1 MTGFIRISGSRTSN
15 TKNPTAK
22 TEEMTKYR
30 RSHREC
36 EWSDCDQTKSLH
48 VHHVLPQHKYPEY
61 VDGDYHGR
69 IGNNFICYCPFH
81 HFAYHNAYAT
91 KRNDKRHKN
100 PTRLLWWQVLQW
112 ADDNKISIEDLES
125 VNRAIRVSLAREEEA
140 LMHHLPFLANVGSV
154 SPYIGLF
161 GTVWGIIN
169 SFQGLSD
176 ATQAT
181 INAVAPGI
189 SEALVATAL
198 GLFAAIPA
206 VVAYN
211 RFASESDSQL
221 QQSSVFGEE
230 LASILYRQTVKVK
243 N

>member
-1 MTGFIRISGSRTSN
+1 MNDFSVIDLFLQASLIVQVVMVILLIVSIISWIVIFERYFNLNRIKQANQSFEKEFWSGKDLNELYAGIHEISNNQLVGSLRVFKHGFEEFSRLSEGQQIT
-15 TKNPTAK
+15 
-22 TEEMTKYR
+22 
-30 RSHREC
+30 
-36 EWSDCDQTKSLH
+36 
-48 VHHVLPQHKYPEY
+48 
-61 VDGDYHGR
+61 
-69 IGNNFICYCPFH
+69 
-81 HFAYHNAYAT
+81 
-91 KRNDKRHKN
+91 
-100 PTRLLWWQVLQW
+100 
-112 ADDNKISIEDLES
+112 IEDLES
-125 VNRAIRVSLAREEEA
+125 VNRAIRVSLAREEES

-154 SPYIGLF
+154 SPYVGLF

-211 RFASESDSQL
+211 RFASDSDTQL
-221 QQSSVFGEE
+221 QQSSIFGEE
-230 LASILYRQTVKVK
+230 LASILYRQTVKAK
-243 N
+243 P

>member
-1 MTGFIRISGSRTSN
+1 MDDFSVIDLFLQASVIVQLVMILLLAVSIISWIVIFERYFNLNRIKKANKAFEKEFWSGKDLNELYEGIDEVSNDELVGSLRVFKHGFG
-15 TKNPTAK
+15 
-22 TEEMTKYR
+22 EF
-30 RSHREC
+30 
-36 EWSDCDQTKSLH
+36 L
-48 VHHVLPQHKYPEY
+48 
-61 VDGDYHGR
+61 
-69 IGNNFICYCPFH
+69 
-81 HFAYHNAYAT
+81 
-91 KRNDKRHKN
+91 
-100 PTRLLWWQVLQW
+100 RLSEGQQ
-112 ADDNKISIEDLES
+112 ITIEDLES
-125 VNRAIRVSLAREEEA
+125 VNRAIRVSLAREEES

-154 SPYIGLF
+154 SPYVGLF

-211 RFASESDSQL
+211 RFASDSDSQL

-230 LASILYRQTVKVK
+230 LASILYRQTVKAK
-243 N
+243 L

>member
-1 MTGFIRISGSRTSN
+1 MDDFSVIDLFLQASLIVQLVMILLLVVSIISWIVIFERYFNLNRIKEVNKAFEKEFWSGKDLNELYEDIDAVSNDELVGSLRVFKHGFS
-15 TKNPTAK
+15 
-22 TEEMTKYR
+22 EF
-30 RSHREC
+30 
-36 EWSDCDQTKSLH
+36 L
-48 VHHVLPQHKYPEY
+48 
-61 VDGDYHGR
+61 
-69 IGNNFICYCPFH
+69 
-81 HFAYHNAYAT
+81 
-91 KRNDKRHKN
+91 
-100 PTRLLWWQVLQW
+100 RLSEGQQ
-112 ADDNKISIEDLES
+112 ITIEDLES
-125 VNRAIRVSLAREEEA
+125 VNRAIRVSLAREEES

-154 SPYIGLF
+154 SPYVGLF

-211 RFASESDSQL
+211 RFASDSDTQL

-230 LASILYRQTVKVK
+230 LASILYRQTVKAK
-243 N
+243 L

>member
-1 MTGFIRISGSRTSN
+1 MSDFSVIDLFLQASLIVQAVMVLLLMVSIISWIVIFERYFNLNRIKEANKKFEKEFWSGKDLNELYAGIDEILNEELIGSLRVFRHGFGEFLRLS
-15 TKNPTAK
+15 
-22 TEEMTKYR
+22 E
-30 RSHREC
+30 
-36 EWSDCDQTKSLH
+36 DQQIT
-48 VHHVLPQHKYPEY
+48 
-61 VDGDYHGR
+61 
-69 IGNNFICYCPFH
+69 
-81 HFAYHNAYAT
+81 
-91 KRNDKRHKN
+91 
-100 PTRLLWWQVLQW
+100 
-112 ADDNKISIEDLES
+112 IEDLES
-125 VNRAIRVSLAREEEA
+125 VNRAIRVSLAREEES

-154 SPYIGLF
+154 SPYVGLF

-211 RFASESDSQL
+211 RFASDSDTQL
-221 QQSSVFGEE
+221 QQSSIFGEE
-230 LASILYRQTVKVK
+230 LASILYRQTVKAK
-243 N
+243 L

>member
-1 MTGFIRISGSRTSN
+1 MGEFSVLDLFLQASLIVQLVMILLLMVSIISWIVIFERYFNLSKIKQANKEFEKEFWSGKDLNELYRGTDEISNDELVGSLRVFKHGFG
-15 TKNPTAK
+15 
-22 TEEMTKYR
+22 EF
-30 RSHREC
+30 
-36 EWSDCDQTKSLH
+36 L
-48 VHHVLPQHKYPEY
+48 
-61 VDGDYHGR
+61 
-69 IGNNFICYCPFH
+69 
-81 HFAYHNAYAT
+81 
-91 KRNDKRHKN
+91 
-100 PTRLLWWQVLQW
+100 RLSEGQQ
-112 ADDNKISIEDLES
+112 ITIEDLES
-125 VNRAIRVSLAREEEA
+125 VNRSIRVSLAREEES
-140 LMHHLPFLANVGSV
+140 LMYHLPFLANVGSV
-154 SPYIGLF
+154 SPYVGLF

-211 RFASESDSQL
+211 RFASDSDTQL

-230 LASILYRQTVKVK
+230 LASILYRQTVKAK
-243 N
+243 L

>member
-1 MTGFIRISGSRTSN
+1 MDNFSIIDLFFQASLIVQMVMVILLIVSVLSWIVIFERYFNLNKIKSANIIFENQFWSGEDLNELYDGIKEIPRDDLTGSRNVFKHGFS
-15 TKNPTAK
+15 
-22 TEEMTKYR
+22 EFLR
-30 RSHREC
+30 L
-36 EWSDCDQTKSLH
+36 SDGQ
-48 VHHVLPQHKYPEY
+48 
-61 VDGDYHGR
+61 
-69 IGNNFICYCPFH
+69 
-81 HFAYHNAYAT
+81 
-91 KRNDKRHKN
+91 
-100 PTRLLWWQVLQW
+100 
-112 ADDNKISIEDLES
+112 KITIEDLES
-125 VNRAIRVSLAREEEA
+125 VNRSIRVSLAREEEA
-140 LMHHLPFLANVGSV
+140 LMTHLPFLANVGSV
-154 SPYIGLF
+154 SPYVGLF

-221 QQSSVFGEE
+221 QQSSIFGEE
-230 LASILYRQTVKVK
+230 LASILYRQTVKEK

>member
-1 MTGFIRISGSRTSN
+1 MNDFSVIDLFLQASLIVQLVMILLLMVSIISWIVIFERHFNLSRIKQANKEFEKEFWSGKDLNALYEGIDEISNDELVGSLRVFKHGFG
-15 TKNPTAK
+15 
-22 TEEMTKYR
+22 EF
-30 RSHREC
+30 
-36 EWSDCDQTKSLH
+36 L
-48 VHHVLPQHKYPEY
+48 
-61 VDGDYHGR
+61 
-69 IGNNFICYCPFH
+69 
-81 HFAYHNAYAT
+81 
-91 KRNDKRHKN
+91 
-100 PTRLLWWQVLQW
+100 RLSEGQQ
-112 ADDNKISIEDLES
+112 ITIEDLES
-125 VNRAIRVSLAREEEA
+125 VNRAIRVSLAREEES

-154 SPYIGLF
+154 SPYVGLF

-211 RFASESDSQL
+211 RFASDSDTQL

-230 LASILYRQTVKVK
+230 LASILYRQTVKAK
-243 N
+243 L

>member
-1 MTGFIRISGSRTSN
+1 MENFSIIDLFLQASLIVQLVMVVLLVIS
-15 TKNPTAK
+15 
-22 TEEMTKYR
+22 
-30 RSHREC
+30 
-36 EWSDCDQTKSLH
+36 
-48 VHHVLPQHKYPEY
+48 VLSWIVIFERYF
-61 VDGDYHGR
+61 
-69 IGNNFICYCPFH
+69 N
-81 HFAYHNAYAT
+81 
-91 KRNDKRHKN
+91 
-100 PTRLLWWQVLQW
+100 L
-112 ADDNKISIEDLES
+112 NKIKSANRSFEDEFWSGKDLNELYKSIQDIPRDQLTGSKNVFKHGFSEFLRLADGQNITTEDLES
-125 VNRAIRVSLAREEEA
+125 VNRSIRVSLAREEEA
-140 LMHHLPFLANVGSV
+140 LMTHLPFLANVGSV
-154 SPYIGLF
+154 SPYVGLF

-211 RFASESDSQL
+211 RFASDSDSQL
-221 QQSSVFGEE
+221 QQSSIFGEE
-230 LASILYRQTVKVK
+230 LASILYRQTVKER